1 MMHLS
6 QLLEGLQIRNN
17 IKTSSLEI
25 SDVIYDSRQVKK
37 NCLFVA
43 IRGFQSDGHQ
53 FIQEAIEKGASAI
66 IAEEE
71 PTISISVPL
80 FLVSDSRLALA
91 KISSNFFHHPTKSIR
106 VIGIT
111 GTNGKT
117 TVSYLAEAIL
127 QQAGYSP
134 AVLGTINYR
143 HQNKIYSS
151 SHTTPESYEIQQ
163 FVERVQKNGA
173 ESLVMEVSSH
183 ALDLKRVDFIE
194 YDVCL
199 FTNLTPE
206 HLDYHKTIENYFQ
219 AKKRLFEEL
228 LEKSDKKNRA
238 AILNLD
244 DPFAAKL
251 VSVISHARTI
261 TFSLSEDKGATIYPL
276 SADFSLDG
284 IHAEIQTPWGKM
296 KIKTALLGKF
306 NLSNILGAIGIGGS
320 LGISLSKIEDALS
333 SFTSVP
339 GRLERVVNDKNIF
352 CFVDYAHTPDALKN
366 VIQALRE
373 ISSEKILVLFGC
385 GGDRDS
391 LKRPLMGE
399 QVASL
404 ADWGVVT
411 SDNPRTEDPD
421 KIIEQILPGLKK
433 KGWIQ
438 EKNFIVEP
446 DRKEA
451 IRKIVQSAQPGNVIL
466 IAGKG
471 HEDYQILGKQKI
483 HFDDREIARE
493 FLK

>member
-1 MMHLS
+1 MQLS
-6 QLLEGLQIRNN
+6 QILEGVESINASEISPR
-17 IKTSSLEI
+17 EI
-25 SDVIYDSRQVKK
+25 SDISYDSRKVVA
-37 NCLFVA
+37 NSLFVA

-53 FIQEAIEKGASAI
+53 FIQQAVEKGAIAV

-71 PTISISVPL
+71 VKTSPPVPL
-80 FLVSDSRLALA
+80 FVVRDSRLTLA
-91 KISSNFFHHPTKSIR
+91 KISANFFHHPTQNLR

-117 TVSYLAEAIL
+117 TISYLAEAIL

-163 FVERVQKNGA
+163 FAECVQKNGA

-228 LEKSDKKNRA
+228 LEKSGKKNRA

-251 VSVISHARTI
+251 VSIISQARTI

-276 SADFSLDG
+276 STDFSLDG
-284 IHAEIQTPWGKM
+284 IRAEIQTPWGKM
-296 KIKTALLGKF
+296 KIKTSLLGKF

-320 LGISLSKIEDALS
+320 LGISLSKIEEALS
-333 SFTSVP
+333 NFTSVP
-339 GRLERVVNDKNIF
+339 GRLERVLNDKNIF

-366 VIQALRE
+366 VIRSLRE

-399 QVASL
+399 EVASL

-411 SDNPRTEDPD
+411 SDNPRTEDPN
-421 KIIEQILPGLKK
+421 KIIEQILPGLEK
-433 KGWIQ
+433 KGWMK

-451 IRKIVQSAQPGNVIL
+451 IRKIVQSAQSGNVIL

-483 HFDDREIARE
+483 HFDDREIAGE